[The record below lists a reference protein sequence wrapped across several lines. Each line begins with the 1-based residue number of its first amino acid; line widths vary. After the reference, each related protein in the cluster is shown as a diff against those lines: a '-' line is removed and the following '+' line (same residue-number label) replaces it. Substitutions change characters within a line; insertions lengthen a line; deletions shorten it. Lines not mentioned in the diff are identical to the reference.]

1 MKKIIKI
8 IFLSLLIQSIYCQRK
23 CLINDDD
30 ECEAENDE
38 TYICKGNYQDGCEA
52 IPRCKYHSSNENNCA
67 LYPVSKDKAGKCIS
81 VGGDKCEE
89 QLYCDY
95 MTNLLDDSA
104 CRDQPVNPEFNG
116 IKICVLKSGNEGG
129 CESKLLCENVPTTE
143 NDPCSSFPTR
153 NKETKIC
160 LANQSGNSKCREEF
174 YCGKEEFQ
182 NSDENCK
189 NSIVSDSENK
199 ICVFESDK
207 CKEKLLCTKAS
218 GEQVSDSNCPSYTP
232 SREKR
237 ATYSCIKNPINDECI
252 EQLLCQHATGQNI
265 NCGDY
270 PVTEANKNTHAC
282 ISNTGGSS
290 ICKEETLCSKT
301 NTGTLTLEECRLH
314 PISVIDNKDDY
325 LCVPKSGGGC
335 EEKLKCTKVQDKGNN
350 DCSYFP
356 TTDQSDKVCV
366 DNTGGNT
373 ACKEQFFCS
382 KATSGNTNEE
392 CMDYAV
398 TDHTKYICQ
407 KNDIPGGSPCKEVQL
422 CDTITGDT
430 LTDSECLKYPVSK
443 GNQKTHTCIKD
454 PKNNKCMEQYFCTSA
469 PESEGLNCTNY
480 IISKDNQTT
489 HYCVNDPINNKCKE
503 QYICDLV
510 SNYTKEEVNCSDYP
524 VIYEHANT
532 HLCVYDF
539 DKNRC
544 KENFLCE
551 SVPNNTINVDCSNY
565 PVVLNNTETH
575 VCISNTEGSTLCKE
589 IEICPVVKN
598 ENLTQEECR
607 LHPISERENKNDYL
621 CVVNINNTGCEE
633 QLKCE
638 AVKNLGYNEC
648 SDFPT
653 VNERKVCIEKRGKN
667 TICKEEFI
675 CLKANQS
682 ESNEECMNYVVTND
696 TKYICLKNDDGNS
709 SCKEVELCE
718 TIIGEN
724 LTDSECIKH
733 PVSKGNQKTH
743 TCVKDPYKNKC
754 MEQFF
759 CNSVPKYICSNYPVQ
774 IGNEDTHH
782 CSENPN
788 GDTPCIEIKN
798 EITTSSELV
807 DETDEL
813 NMTTFEIDEIQNSTL
828 VINNETE
835 VCVSN
840 SITTEKGN
848 AQTLIVLLGFSN
860 FILKN
865 KAFTF
870 NTHFIPL
877 TNPLYSEKLKF
888 SSSIFYNNYYRQL
901 EDSNFE
907 CTLTENDTQSSTDY
921 FCNVQIQNKN
931 IKQIK
936 LLTNFIFTSQE
947 QVSLVGITPIAKNSL
962 NNIEK
967 INNNEFNNL
976 LSTNPPIFILDN
988 CTINI
993 YEDIKLKISGII
1005 KNNKPKS
1012 LVANNNLT
1020 FMVNI
1025 ENNDNEASSEIKCII
1040 ISVINYNYSL
1050 DCEMHYKYIYN
1061 LQSAVSII
1069 DDGILMTNFYNYIN
1083 ENEKALVKNTQENIE
1098 YQFVKSSQGISVGV
1112 IIAIILGSL
1121 AVLAGIILTS
1131 IFIIKR
1137 NKKEPKND
1145 STSSQRQRFKI
1156 LRID

>member
-8 IFLSLLIQSIYCQRK
+8 IFLSILIQSIFCQRK
-23 CLINDDD
+23 CLINKNNNNA
-30 ECEAENDE
+30 CEAENDE
-38 TYICKGNYQDGCEA
+38 TYICKGNIDVGCEA
-52 IPRCKYHSSNENNCA
+52 IPRCKYRSSNENNCA
-67 LYPVSKDKAGKCIS
+67 SYPVSKDKEGICKP
-81 VGGDKCEE
+81 VGNNNCEE
-89 QLYCDY
+89 KLYCDY
-95 MTNLLDDSA
+95 MTYSLDDSA
-104 CRDQPVNPEFNG
+104 CRDYLVNPEFKYV
-116 IKICVLKSGNEGG
+116 KICVLKSGNVG
-129 CESKLLCENVPTTE
+129 CESKFLCENVPTTE
-143 NDPCSSFPTR
+143 KDPCSSFPTT

-160 LANQSGNSKCREEF
+160 LENQSGNSKCREEF

-182 NSDENCK
+182 YSDENCK

-199 ICVFESDK
+199 ICVFESGK

-237 ATYSCIKNPINDECI
+237 ATYSCIKNQTNDECI
-252 EQLLCQHATGQNI
+252 EQPLCQYATGQNI

-270 PVTEANKNTHAC
+270 PVTEANKNTHVC
-282 ISNTGGSS
+282 VSNAGGSS
-290 ICKEETLCSKT
+290 VCKEETLCSKT
-301 NTGTLTLEECRLH
+301 DTGTLTLEQCRLH

-759 CNSVPKYICSNYPVQ
+759 CNSVPKYICSNYPVT
-774 IGNEDTHH
+774 IGNEITHY
-782 CSENPN
+782 CSENSN
-788 GDTPCIEIKN
+788 GDTPCQEIEIPM
-798 EITTSSELV
+798 TMTSSELSN
-807 DETDEL
+807 ESDEL
-813 NMTTFEIDEIQNSTL
+813 NTNTNASLIEEFQSTILDLGENTTNST
-828 VINNETE
+828 IETT
-835 VCVSN
+835 N
-840 SITTEKGN
+840 TTLT
-848 AQTLIVLLGFSN
+848 TLIVLLGFSN
-860 FILKN
+860 FVMAK
-865 KAFTF
+865 KSFTF

-877 TNPLYSEKLKF
+877 TGSLYSKKLIF
-888 SSSIFYNNYYRQL
+888 SASIIYNNNYFRQL

-907 CTLTENDTQSSTDY
+907 CTLSKNNAQSSTNY
-921 FCNVQIQNKN
+921 LCEVQVQNKD

-936 LLTNFIFTSQE
+936 LLTNFMFTSQDK
-947 QVSLVGITPIAKNSL
+947 VLLTGITPIAKMSL
-962 NNIEK
+962 NNINK
-967 INNNEFNNL
+967 IDTKFNNL
-976 LSTNPPIFILDN
+976 LLSNPPIFILDN
-988 CTINI
+988 CTISNN
-993 YEDIKLKISGII
+993 YEDRKLNISGTI
-1005 KNNKPKS
+1005 KGNKPKS
-1012 LVANNNLT
+1012 VIVNNSLAL
-1020 FMVNI
+1020 MINI
-1025 ENNDNEASSEIKCII
+1025 EDDANELSREIKCIV
-1040 ISVINYNYSL
+1040 ISMKNYNYTL
-1050 DCEMHYKYIYN
+1050 DCELYSKGIYN
-1061 LQSAVSII
+1061 FQSALSII
-1069 DDGILMTNFYNYIN
+1069 NDGILVINFDNIIN
-1083 ENEKALVKNTQENIE
+1083 ENEKALVNYESEDVKPNIKE
-1098 YQFVKSSQGISVGV
+1098 SKRISTGAIVG
-1112 IIAIILGSL
+1112 IILGSL
-1121 AVLAGIILTS
+1121 APLAGIIIVN
-1131 IFIIKR
+1131 IFIRKK
-1137 NKKEPKND
+1137 NKKEIKNENP
-1145 STSSQRQRFKI
+1145 SIQKI
-1156 LRID
+1156 LRVD